1 MNYSRKLVFILLIIA
16 LVLAGCSISVVSKSK
31 PAVNSLAAG
40 PEKWT
45 LYTPA
50 STSSIPVIL
59 AAEELGNVDLVL
71 YNNQEQANT
80 LFARGEISVLVTGLS
95 VGVDLY
101 RNKIP
106 LQMVNTCVSG
116 LSYLVSYGETINS
129 FADLKG
135 EQIYIPFA
143 GSPIEEVSQYL
154 AAREGLK
161 WSVDITP
168 VYSPFDSS
176 IALLKQG
183 KAKAVILPEPNVS
196 LIEDQP
202 NIYISFSLYDLWNEN
217 RPGDTGYPQVGAFAN
232 PTWIE
237 NHAAEIS
244 SFNAVL
250 ERAIAQV
257 QSDPASAINRVK
269 DRYKLPQAVLQ
280 KALERTQ
287 YQLYTGSEM
296 QQAVENYYQVVG
308 KPLDENYA
316 QLFYISEK

>member
-1 MNYSRKLVFILLIIA
+1 MKYSRKLVLILLAIT
-16 LVLAGCSISVVSKSK
+16 LVLTGCSASDVSKST
-31 PAVNSLAAG
+31 PATNSLSTV

-59 AAEELGNVDLVL
+59 AAKELGNIDLVL

-80 LFARGEISVLVTGLS
+80 LFARGEIAVLVTGLS

-101 RNKIP
+101 RNEIP
-106 LQMVNTCVSG
+106 IQMINTCVSG
-116 LSYLVSYGETINS
+116 LSYLVSYGKTINS
-129 FADLKG
+129 LADLKG

-143 GSPIEEVSQYL
+143 GSPIEEVSQHL
-154 AAREGLK
+154 AACEGLE
-161 WSVDITP
+161 WAVDVIP

-196 LIEDQP
+196 LLEDQP

-217 RPGDTGYPQVGAFAN
+217 HPGDMGYPQVSAFAN
-232 PTWIE
+232 PTWAE

-244 SFNAVL
+244 SFNAAL

-257 QSDPASAINRVK
+257 QSDPAAAIDRAK
-269 DRYKLPQAVLQ
+269 DRYKLPEAVLQ
-280 KALERTQ
+280 KALERTR
-287 YQLYTGSEM
+287 YQLSTGSEM
-296 QQAVENYYQVVG
+296 QQVVENYYQIVG
-308 KPLDENYA
+308 KPLDENHT